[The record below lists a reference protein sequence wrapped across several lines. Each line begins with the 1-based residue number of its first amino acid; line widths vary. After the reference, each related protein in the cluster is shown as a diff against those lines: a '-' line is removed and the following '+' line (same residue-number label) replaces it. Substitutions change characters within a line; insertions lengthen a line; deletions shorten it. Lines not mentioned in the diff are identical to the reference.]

1 MARLLCFVLLL
12 FSSPLLIVI
21 YILFLRSPLPLPD
34 VDVDAWWGAG
44 EETKQNTS
52 VRSFEVQFSASMI
65 QDLKKRLKNHR
76 KWTPPLEDIGFEYGF
91 NTEQLDSWVSYW
103 SDKYNFQERERFFNK
118 FPQFKTNIQGLDIH
132 FIRVQPEVS
141 GMEIVPMLFLHT
153 WPGSVREIYEAL
165 PLLTAVRDDQDFAI
179 EAIVPSWPGCGF
191 SDAPVRPGL
200 GLAGMAVVLRNLMHR
215 LGFKKFYLQG
225 GDIIG
230 ITLATLFPQEV
241 LGFHSNVGASAST
254 SAILLNLIGAWLPS
268 FVVEPHLADRM
279 YPLSSTFGFLL
290 EESGYVHLQ
299 ATKPD
304 TLGKAAVPILGVS
317 DSPVGLLAYIL
328 EKFSTWTKNEYKRL
342 PDGGLDKHWSKDQ
355 LLDNLMCYWA
365 TNSFTTSVSV
375 YAEIFSKRQIEFQ
388 LDEIPTPVPT
398 WIIQAKNE
406 LIFQPWRILRR
417 KFPNL
422 VHANA
427 IDDGGHFLAFQLP
440 KVFSDDVLKAIAAFR
455 KLKREN

>member
-1 MARLLCFVLLL
+1 MLLT
-12 FSSPLLIVI
+12 SPFLIVV
-21 YILFLRSPLPLPD
+21 YTLFLRSPPPLPD
-34 VDVDAWWGAG
+34 VDLEAWWGPG
-44 EETKQNTS
+44 EETKQDTS
-52 VRSFEVQFSASMI
+52 VRTFEVQFSASMI
-65 QDLKKRLKNHR
+65 QDLKNRLKNHR
-76 KWTPPLEDIGFEYGF
+76 KWTPPLENIGFQYGF
-91 NTEQLDSWVSYW
+91 NNKQLDSWVAYW
-103 SDKYNFQERERFFNK
+103 AERYNFQERESFFNK

-132 FIRVQPEVS
+132 IIRVRPEVAA
-141 GMEIVPMLFLHT
+141 GVEIIPMLFLHT
-153 WPGSVREIYEAL
+153 WPGSVREFYEAL
-165 PLLTAVRDDQDFAI
+165 PHLTATSEDRDFAI
-179 EAIVPSWPGCGF
+179 EAIVPSWPGYGF
-191 SDAPVRPGL
+191 SDAPARPGL
-200 GLAGMAVVLRNLMHR
+200 GTAEMAVILRNLMHR

-230 ITLATLFPQEV
+230 ISLATLFPQEV

-254 SAILLNLIGAWLPS
+254 SAILLNLIGAGMPS
-268 FVVEPHLADRM
+268 FVVESHLADRM

-304 TLGKAAVPILGVS
+304 TLGIAIS
-317 DSPVGLLAYIL
+317 DSPVGLLSYIL
-328 EKFSTWTKNEYKRL
+328 EKFSTWTKNEYKYL
-342 PDGGLDKHWSKDQ
+342 PDGGLDNHWSRDQ

-365 TNSFTTSVSV
+365 TSSFTTSVRV
-375 YAEIFSKRQIEFQ
+375 YAEIFSKRQIGLQ

-422 VHANA
+422 VAANA

-440 KVFSDDVLKAIAAFR
+440 KVFSEDVLKAVAAFR
-455 KLKREN
+455 KLESEKNEL